1 MRTDAGEGVAPPAA
15 RRTRTD
21 RTLANWLWMT
31 FSAAAQG
38 LLSIAVLVVLARLL
52 SPRDFGLASASMLV
66 IKLSMIFSQ
75 VGVGPALVQHPA
87 LRPSHVETGTV
98 CSVVLGALLLGLLWL
113 GAPLVATGL
122 HAAALTPIVR
132 ALAWSLPIQGASI
145 VAESLLRR
153 ELEFRAIAGIRVGSY
168 ALGYGLVGIALAAF
182 GAGVWA
188 LVAAQLVQVSAY
200 TVGLNVRRPHSWRI
214 AVSRRELRELLC
226 FGGGLTLAR
235 IGNYAAVNGDYM
247 VVVKWLGV
255 VALGLYERAYQL
267 MAMPATLIGQVM
279 DDVLFPA
286 MAQIQGERGRVGA
299 AYRRA
304 VAAVALVTL
313 PISILVIVLAP
324 EIVHVLLGPRWTAAT
339 RPLQILAAGTL
350 FRTSYKVSDSLT
362 RALGAVY
369 ARAWRQWIYA
379 GLVIGGGALGRGW
392 GISGVAVGVLFALLV
407 NFLLMAHLS
416 TRLLGLPWAGFL
428 AAHVAGLKIAALL
441 GGIASLAAAAARL
454 WLQLPP
460 AGVLATTLGV
470 VLAAGAPLLLR
481 QPGWLFG
488 DDERWLVR
496 RLTDFVARRAP
507 RLQPSARR
515 AS

>member
-1 MRTDAGEGVAPPAA
+1 MIQDASEGVATPAV
-15 RRTRTD
+15 RRGRTD

-31 FSAAAQG
+31 GSAAAQG
-38 LLSIAVLVVLARLL
+38 ALSIAVLAVLARLL

-75 VGVGPALVQHPA
+75 VGVGPAIVQHPA
-87 LRPSHVETGTV
+87 LRPAHVQTGTV
-98 CSVVLGALLLGLLWL
+98 CSVLFGVLLLGLLWAS
-113 GAPLVATGL
+113 APLIAVGL
-122 HAAALTPIVR
+122 HAPALAPVVR
-132 ALAWSLPIQGASI
+132 ALAWSLPIQSGSI

-153 ELEFRAIAGIRVGSY
+153 DLEFRTIAAIRVASY
-168 ALGYGLVGIALAAF
+168 AIGYGVVGIALA
-182 GAGVWA
+182 GLGLGVWA
-188 LVAAQLVQVSAY
+188 LVWAQLVQTAAY
-200 TVGLNVRRPHSWRI
+200 TAGVNVRRPHSWRP
-214 AVSRRELRELLC
+214 AVRRRELRELLT

-255 VALGLYERAYQL
+255 VSLGLYERAYQL

-286 MAQIQGERGRVGA
+286 MAQIQDERSRVGA

-304 VAAVALVTL
+304 VAAVAVATL
-313 PISILVIVLAP
+313 PVSTLVIVLAP
-324 EIVHVLLGPRWTAAT
+324 ELVLVLLGPKWTAAT

-379 GLVIGGGALGRGW
+379 GLVIGGGALGQPW
-392 GISGVAVGVLFALLV
+392 GISGVATGVLFALLV

-416 TRLLGLPWAGFL
+416 TRLLGLSWVGFFRAHLAGVKL
-428 AAHVAGLKIAALL
+428 AALC
-441 GGIASLAAAAARL
+441 GGITALVAAAARP
-454 WLQLPP
+454 WLPPIGVLVAAVVVLVP
-460 AGVLATTLGV
+460 AGV
-470 VLAAGAPLLLR
+470 PLLLR
-481 QPGWLFG
+481 APAWLLG

-496 RLTDFVARRAP
+496 RLADFVGRRVP
-507 RLQPSARR
+507 RLRSIVRP